1 MNLSLIVASAGTGSR
16 MRMARRK
23 QNIPIHNKPLLWHTL
38 SSILAIDII
47 FNNIY
52 VMVNK
57 KDLRYTKNQIISD
70 LYFDKRINISVLPG
84 GSSRVDTISKGI
96 NNLDKS
102 TDYVF
107 IHDGARPFIKA
118 ELLNRLLN
126 ELKNYNAVI
135 PAVSVK
141 DTIKVKNNNSLVVD
155 TLDRDSLVAVQTP
168 QAFSYKIIQ
177 KAYKMA
183 ENIEEKVYDD
193 SLLVERIAEPVKIV
207 KGDYDNFKITTKE
220 DLVKAKMLLKKR
232 GINHN

>member
-1 MNLSLIVASAGTGSR
+1 MKLSLIIASAGKGSR
-16 MRMARRK
+16 MKMEGRK

-38 SSILAIDII
+38 YSILNTNII
-47 FNNIY
+47 FSDIFI
-52 VMVNK
+52 MVNE
-57 KDLRYTKNQIISD
+57 KDLNYTKNQIISD
-70 LYFDKRINISVLPG
+70 LYIDKSINVDVLPG
-84 GSSRVDTISKGI
+84 GCSRVETISKGI
-96 NNLDKS
+96 NNLDET

-107 IHDGARPFIKA
+107 IHDGTRPFIT
-118 ELLNRLLN
+118 EDLLNRLLD

-177 KAYKMA
+177 KAYKKA
-183 ENIEEKVYDD
+183 GNIEGKIFDD
-193 SLLVERIAEPVKIV
+193 SLLVEKIKEPVKIV

-220 DLVKAKMLLKKR
+220 DLVKAKILLKKGR
-232 GINHN
+232 S